1 MSYVK
6 TILEE
11 KKCPDC
17 GGDVVDD
24 RLKKNSHKGHGK
36 IWCSRCNKV
45 LIII

>member
-24 RLKKNSHKGHGK
+24 RLKKIATKGMVKFGVQGVIK
-36 IWCSRCNKV
+36 C
-45 LIII
+45 